1 MSHLP
6 PSTPEEPKAFIIWNQ
21 RLAAAAAAA
30 STPGSASSESFSFVY
45 DDDVVRGGADTSG
58 EFSSFSAEG
67 HHILPI
73 NESGGLEELE
83 SSELKLKGPLYNII
97 QNKMNLSEKRG
108 PKFLCQ
114 ECRYPVHTRLSM
126 VTHMKMHLRPF
137 CEACFSIFD
146 SQDAVHTHIRATHP
160 EVLLGEAKDFY
171 CMQTVAPP
179 NTPTPLSDDE
189 MKTIEGLVNPIVKYP
204 FSFQHQQEETEG
216 EATNEE
222 DEPRLVIDDGPR
234 PRGRP
239 RKSQQ
244 QHTPV
249 QQQQPIVKKSLKKK
263 KVKKIKIVEDT
274 TPDNVMKKITSRFG
288 RSISL
293 KMPQF

>member
-1 MSHLP
+1 MTT
-6 PSTPEEPKAFIIWNQ
+6 STPDEPKAFIIWNQ

-30 STPGSASSESFSFVY
+30 AASTPTSTPGSSDSFSFAYEDGSTV
-45 DDDVVRGGADTSG
+45 GISSG
-58 EFSSFSAEG
+58 DFSSFSSEG
-67 HHILPI
+67 HILPI
-73 NESGGLEELE
+73 SESGEALTEELE
-83 SSELKLKGPLYNII
+83 CSELKPKGPLYNII
-97 QNKMNLSEKRG
+97 QNKMNLSDTRG

-114 ECRYPVHTRLSM
+114 ECRYPTNTRLSM

-137 CEACFSIFD
+137 CEACFAIFD
-146 SQDAVHTHIRATHP
+146 CQEAVHAHIRATHP
-160 EVLLGEAKDFY
+160 EVVLLGECKDFY

-204 FSFQHQQEETEG
+204 FSFQNCHTEETEG
-216 EATNEE
+216 EATNE

-244 QHTPV
+244 PAV
-249 QQQQPIVKKSLKKK
+249 VKRTLKKK
-263 KVKKIKIVEDT
+263 KVKKVKVEDV
-274 TPDNVMKKITSRFG
+274 TPDNVLKKITSRFG

>member
-1 MSHLP
+1 MSHNP
-6 PSTPEEPKAFIIWNQ
+6 PESPIMTGSNHGLDEPKAFIIWNQ
-21 RLAAAAAAA
+21 RLAAASAT
-30 STPGSASSESFSFVY
+30 STPGNVSSDSCFSFAY
-45 DDDVVRGGADTSG
+45 DDGPNTSSG
-58 EFSSFSAEG
+58 EFSSFSSEG
-67 HHILPI
+67 HILPI
-73 NESGGLEELE
+73 SESGEVLAEELE
-83 SSELKLKGPLYNII
+83 CSELKPKGPLYNII
-97 QNKMNLSEKRG
+97 RNKMNLSEKRG

-114 ECRYPVHTRLSM
+114 ECRYPTNTRLSM

-137 CEACFSIFD
+137 CEACFAVFD
-146 SQDAVHTHIRATHP
+146 SQDGVHTHIRAAHP
-160 EVLLGEAKDFY
+160 EVVLGEAKDFY
-171 CMQTVAPP
+171 CLQTVAPP

-204 FSFQHQQEETEG
+204 FSFQHQEETEG
-216 EATNEE
+216 EATNE

-239 RKSQQ
+239 RKSQ
-244 QHTPV
+244 TPV
-249 QQQQPIVKKSLKKK
+249 VKRTLKKK
-263 KVKKIKIVEDT
+263 KFKKVKVEDT